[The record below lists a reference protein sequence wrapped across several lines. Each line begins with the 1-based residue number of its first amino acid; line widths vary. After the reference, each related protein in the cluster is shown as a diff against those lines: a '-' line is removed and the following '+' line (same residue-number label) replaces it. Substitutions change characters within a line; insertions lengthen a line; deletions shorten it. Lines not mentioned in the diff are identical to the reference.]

1 MTEKITTRSRLQ
13 ADWDSYSE
21 VNDYLKAAPPKFRMK
36 PDVMN
41 QIRDDVATEMKER
54 SMYGEPKI
62 VEKKGILESL
72 ENDPTLKKFKQW
84 REEKEQVTE
93 NFDLVE
99 KLQTYNNSKELRN
112 NKAYK
117 LLVENKVDTNEYLGI
132 DKETAAG
139 NYPIKEE
146 DPKVQKASEES
157 FIEDLLEFGN
167 ELKDSDIVTSIKS
180 RVPEGLINV
189 ADFGTNIFNTFDKLF
204 SIDENYDRSEIFN
217 KWSDNLENARNK
229 FEKQRE
235 DVEGLKSDWVGMIF
249 QDVPAYVVVDRIL
262 KKAGIKKISHR
273 APLALGIS
281 YMMSF
286 AEDEENSTLYIPS
299 EFVSNLKHILGVLP
313 DTPEDKLVD
322 DAFQLFEG
330 WGSAKLFQG
339 LGSAL
344 KFIKRNT
351 KAETVSDLAKGAAA
365 TGVLGMSAYDTLNP
379 NEQVEIPPIDP
390 NAKPIIDVTDPKVM
404 KMTMNPAALGK
415 LLTTKAGEVLP
426 SLKKFG
432 SKLFEKKTTSR
443 FLKQAEEGKI
453 GKDWYKLSGENILK
467 YVGGDKKAA
476 DKFAQILAIYSPQKQ
491 IPHNTQ
497 FAIKAWNRFKTGQ
510 KIWDGEILEKA
521 KLPEYINGKKI
532 NDNQIKKFKKDLL
545 AKYGGGARVKGE
557 KSTGLE
563 LVDLEDGNLMVVRHG
578 TYENIA
584 ERAKDLKA
592 HLLLNENIAWGGR
605 KTNSFYGNIMKK
617 IDPSIKQAAT
627 IDLWMNRA
635 GGFVNKELKDGPKYN
650 FIESVVGTVAKKK
663 KWDIDQAQAAI
674 WVSTKARFDTTKS
687 LFSEKALKSGV
698 GVRKGGHIVPVKGK
712 EKEFAD
718 LRFNTAMNYKIAS
731 QDIEKAAINFADTLD
746 DNLAFVS
753 WETVPGSKYT
763 KHLDGLENASSIIK
777 SEYHFKVSKLLT
789 DESGHDIISK
799 KLGILSPGHFEAP
812 GYFKGVSNPS
822 GQTKIATTRI
832 KGAGKDITTMDAP
845 SQELLEKYAA
855 LRGIILSQDEIGY
868 HRIIKAGSKK
878 NANSVAIKTGN
889 KFSAEQVKK
898 LGAALDKEFGGGH
911 ALISKEK
918 GVLVLKTGELQ
929 NIEFQKR
936 LKSLVELAVDNDYTL
951 IYYKNGNLITRGK
964 TDYGKTYSG
973 ILGQIRRSDIRQL
986 LRDILSKKKNL
997 DKEFSEKYGF
1007 RYEEKA
1013 FEEIES
1019 FIQGKKIKIIEGS
1032 NFSKKSLDQLKK
1044 EIENPNINID
1054 DVITSGSGI
1063 GITKEGNTI
1072 TYDFSKASDYIK
1084 KEVGQ
1089 IINKL
1094 KDYKKLN

>member
-13 ADWDSYSE
+13 ADWDSYAE

-180 RVPEGLINV
+180 RVPEGLIN
-189 ADFGTNIFNTFDKLF
+189 ALDFGTNIFNTFDKLF
-204 SIDENYDRSEIFN
+204 SLDPNYERSEIFTN
-217 KWSDNLENARNK
+217 FSNNLEKIRNTLQ
-229 FEKQRE
+229 EQRE
-235 DVEGLKSDWVGMIF
+235 DVEGLKSDWVGIIA
-249 QDVPAYVVVDRIL
+249 QDLPAYVAVNKIL
-262 KKAGIKKISHR
+262 KKANIKEKHR
-273 APLALGIS
+273 MPLAIAIS
-281 YMMSF
+281 YGMSF
-286 AEDEENSTLYIPS
+286 AADEEKPTIYIPS
-299 EFVSNLKHILGVLP
+299 EFVINLKHILNVLP
-313 DTPEDKLVD
+313 DTPEDQLTD
-322 DAFQLFEG
+322 DVFQMFEG
-330 WGSAKLFQG
+330 WGGAKLFQG
-339 LGSAL
+339 LVPAL

-365 TGVLGMSAYDTLNP
+365 TGVLGMSAYDALNP

-404 KMTMNPAALGK
+404 KMGMSPVALEK
-415 LLTTKAGEVLP
+415 LLSTKAGEVLP

-432 SKLFEKKTTSR
+432 SKLFEKKTTSS
-443 FLKQAEEGKI
+443 FSKLAEEGKI
-453 GKDWYKLSGENILK
+453 GKDWYELSGKNILK

-627 IDLWMNRA
+627 IDMWMNRA
-635 GGFVNKELKDGPKYN
+635 GGFLSKELKDGPKYN
-650 FIESVVGTVAKKK
+650 FIESVVDTVAKKK

-674 WVSTKARFDTTKS
+674 WVSTKARFDKTKS
-687 LFSEKALKSGV
+687 LFSEKALNSGV
-698 GVRKGGHIVPVKGK
+698 GVRKGNSIVPAKGK
-712 EKEFAD
+712 NKEFAD

-753 WETVPGSKYT
+753 WETVPGKFS
-763 KHLDGLENASSIIK
+763 KHLDGLEKASSQIK
-777 SEYHFKVSKLLT
+777 SDYQFKVSKLLT

-812 GYFKGVSNPS
+812 GYFKGISNPS

-855 LRGIILSQDEIGY
+855 LRGIILSQDSIGY
-868 HRIIKAGSKK
+868 HRIIRAGSMK
-878 NANSVAIKTGN
+878 NANATAIRTEKELT
-889 KFSAEQVKK
+889 AEQFKK
-898 LGAALDKEFGGGH
+898 FGLALDKEFGIDNH
-911 ALISKEK
+911 AFISKEK
-918 GVLVLKTGELQ
+918 GILVLNTSKLN

-936 LKSLVELAVDNDYTL
+936 LDNLVLKEIDLDTHL
-951 IYYKNGNLITRGK
+951 IYYKNGNLITK
-964 TDYGKTYSG
+964 EATDYGKNFKQ
-973 ILGQIRRSDIRQL
+973 IIGQIRRSDIRQL
-986 LRDILSKKKNL
+986 VRDLLTKKKNL

-1007 RYEEKA
+1007 RYDEKA
-1013 FEEIES
+1013 FEEIEN
-1019 FIQGKKIKIIEGS
+1019 FIQRR
-1032 NFSKKSLDQLKK
+1032 
-1044 EIENPNINID
+1044 
-1054 DVITSGSGI
+1054 
-1063 GITKEGNTI
+1063 
-1072 TYDFSKASDYIK
+1072 
-1084 KEVGQ
+1084 
-1089 IINKL
+1089 
-1094 KDYKKLN
+1094 

>member
-1 MTEKITTRSRLQ
+1 MLEENF
-13 ADWDSYSE
+13 D
-21 VNDYLKAAPPKFRMK
+21 
-36 PDVMN
+36 
-41 QIRDDVATEMKER
+41 
-54 SMYGEPKI
+54 I
-62 VEKKGILESL
+62 VEKLGTH
-72 ENDPTLKKFKQW
+72 NNF
-84 REEKEQVTE
+84 KEQ
-93 NFDLVE
+93 
-99 KLQTYNNSKELRN
+99 RN
-112 NKAYK
+112 TKAYK
-117 LLVENKVDTNEYLGI
+117 LLVENKVDTNEYLNI
-132 DKETAAG
+132 DKENGAG
-139 NYPIKEE
+139 TYPVKEKDTE
-146 DPKVQKASEES
+146 IQKANEES
-157 FIEDLLEFGN
+157 FLNDLLEFGN
-167 ELKDSDIVTSIKS
+167 TIAQSDVGKS
-180 RVPEGLINV
+180 VGSRFQEGWINI

-204 SIDENYDRSEIFN
+204 SLDPQYKRSEIFTN
-217 KWSDNLENARNK
+217 FSNNLEKTRNK
-229 FEKQRE
+229 LQEKRE
-235 DVEGLKSDWVGMIF
+235 EIEGKKSDWVGMIV
-249 QDVPAYVVVDRIL
+249 QDMPAYFIIDSIL
-262 KKAGIKKISHR
+262 KKAGIKKLKHR
-273 APLALGIS
+273 MPLAIGIS
-281 YMMSF
+281 YAMSF
-286 AEDEENSTLYIPS
+286 DVEGEKATHYVPS
-299 EFVSNLKHILGVLP
+299 EWITKLKHTLGVLP
-313 DTPEDKLVD
+313 DTPEDQLTD
-322 DAFQLFEG
+322 DFFQLAEAYG
-330 WGSAKLFQG
+330 AAWIFQG
-339 LGSAL
+339 VVPAL

-351 KAETVSDLAKGAAA
+351 KPQAVTDLAKGAAA
-365 TGVLGMSAYDTLNP
+365 TGVLAKSAYDTLNP

-390 NAKPIIDVTDPKVM
+390 NKPIIDVSDPKLLEM
-404 KMTMNPAALGK
+404 GMIPSIEK
-415 LLTTKAGEVLP
+415 LLSTKAGEVIP

-432 SKLFEKKTTSR
+432 SELFKKKTISR
-443 FLKQAEEGKI
+443 FSKQAEEGEF
-453 GKDWYKLSGENILK
+453 GKNWYKQSGENILK

-476 DKFAQILAIYSPQKQ
+476 DQFAQILAIYSPQKE
-491 IPHNTQ
+491 IPHNTL
-497 FAIKAWNRFKTGQ
+497 FAIKAWNRFKSGQ
-510 KIWDGEILEKA
+510 KIWEGEILEKA
-521 KLPEYINGKKI
+521 KLPKNLNTTQEN
-532 NDNQIKKFKKDLL
+532 KFKKDLL

-557 KSTGLE
+557 KFTGVE

-592 HLLLNENIAWGGR
+592 HLLLNENIPWGGR
-605 KTNSFYGNIMKK
+605 KTSSFYGNIMKE

-635 GGFVNKELKDGPKYN
+635 GGFVSKELKDGPKYN

-687 LFSEKALKSGV
+687 LFSEKALNSGV
-698 GVRKGGHIVPVKGK
+698 GVRKGGHVVPAKGK
-712 EKEFAD
+712 NKEFAD
-718 LRFNTAMNYKIAS
+718 LRFNTAMNYKMAS
-731 QDIEKAAINFADTLD
+731 QDIEKAAINFADALD

-878 NANSVAIKTGN
+878 NANSVAIQTGN

-918 GVLVLKTGELQ
+918 GVLVLNTGELQ

-973 ILGQIRRSDIRQL
+973 ILGQIRRADIRQL

-997 DKEFSEKYGF
+997 DKEFSRKYGF
-1007 RYEEKA
+1007 DYDEKA
-1013 FEEIES
+1013 FEEIEN
-1019 FIQGKKIKIIEGS
+1019 FIQRR
-1032 NFSKKSLDQLKK
+1032 
-1044 EIENPNINID
+1044 
-1054 DVITSGSGI
+1054 
-1063 GITKEGNTI
+1063 
-1072 TYDFSKASDYIK
+1072 
-1084 KEVGQ
+1084 
-1089 IINKL
+1089 
-1094 KDYKKLN
+1094 